1 MLCCGSNVIRQMLC
15 YGVAAN
21 FKLIQAAETCGK
33 CQNPNLVVQCCD
45 YYDSYIMNGKGWC
58 KICKI
63 FKIWQKVR
71 MRLEAI
77 ASSHILICGGGTSQI
92 MM

>member
-45 YYDSYIMNGKGWC
+45 YYDSYIMNGKGGC
-58 KICKI
+58 KI
-63 FKIWQKVR
+63 WRKVR
-71 MRLEAI
+71 MRFESI
-77 ASSHILICGGGTSQI
+77 ASSHILMCGGGTSRII
-92 MM
+92 M